1 MYVTPPI
8 GETAGGQDHGPEL
21 ELDMSR
27 RLLFT
32 SVAAAIGLT
41 LTPNL
46 IQQAHADGAP
56 VTVGLHNVTAGEAE
70 CPDSVTGAAW
80 HFVAPPK
87 SSTDF
92 VHITLQLDGAD
103 VVIPDESWISDPL
116 QGDAYVLVPAGY
128 TIGSLQGGTFVITGS
143 DKDVRLSH
151 TCGGGEEPAPPD
163 VTVTKTAN
171 TSYTEDYEWSI
182 DKRVVSIVPHTLSAD
197 VNYAID
203 VTRTGPVVDLSS
215 IKVTG
220 TITVTN
226 DSGVGGSVADIV
238 GLVDALD
245 SGNATC
251 TLDTSFTEII
261 LDPADSVSYDYTCS
275 GFASV
280 PAVVDTNRAT
290 ASVDFGEQ
298 DFTVDGTA
306 AVDFST
312 ATVTTTDA
320 TATLIDPVLG
330 VTAPFSASGTQ
341 FGTKWALPA
350 GGTNCDPGFTNVATV
365 TEDDSGTEHSDSVT
379 VKLCTTV
386 NGHTI
391 GFWFASPQ
399 GNAQTVAAFTTAP
412 TLQTQYPNVLGSLNL
427 NTTRKV
433 KDFGSAANCSGDC
446 VTMLQAQ
453 FIATA
458 MSNRTVSGFGAQCI
472 YVPTWVSGSGQIA
485 ISGLLNFINSS
496 WATFTTP
503 QRVELKTIL
512 DAINNNQTLAC
523 I

>member
-1 MYVTPPI
+1 
-8 GETAGGQDHGPEL
+8 
-21 ELDMSR
+21 MSR

-41 LTPNL
+41 LAPNL
-46 IQQAHADGAP
+46 IQQARADGGP
-56 VTVGLHNVTAGEAE
+56 VTVALHNTTAGEAE

-92 VHITLQLDGAD
+92 VHITLHLDGAD
-103 VVIPDESWISDPL
+103 VVIPDETWISDPL

-128 TIGSLQGGTFVITGS
+128 TINSLQGGTFVITGS

-151 TCGGGEEPAPPD
+151 TCGGDEQPAPPD
-163 VTVTKTAN
+163 VSVTKTAN
-171 TSYTEDYEWSI
+171 TSYTQDYEWSI
-182 DKRVVSIVPHTLSAD
+182 DKKVLSVVPHSTNAD
-197 VNYAID
+197 INYEID
-203 VTRTGPVVDLSS
+203 VTKTGPIVDLSS

-226 DSGVGGSVADIV
+226 DSAVGGSVADIV

-251 TLDTSFTEII
+251 PLDTPFTEIV
-261 LDPADSVSYDYTCS
+261 LDPAQSVSYDYTCT
-275 GFASV
+275 GFAAV
-280 PAVVDTNRAT
+280 PASVDTNKAT

-306 AVDFST
+306 SVDFST

-320 TATLIDPVLG
+320 TATLTDPVLG
-330 VTAPFSASGTQ
+330 ITQQYSASGAQ
-341 FGTKWALPA
+341 FGTKWALAA
-350 GGTNCDPGFTNVATV
+350 GGSNCDPGFTNTATV
-365 TEDDSGTEHSDSVT
+365 TEDDSKTPHSDSVT

-399 GNAQTVAAFTTAP
+399 GNAQTLATFP
-412 TLQTQYPNVLGSLNL
+412 TLKALYPNVLNMALTTM
-427 NTTRKV
+427 NTSAKV
-433 KDFGSAANCSGDC
+433 KNFGQAANCSGTC
-446 VTMLQAQ
+446 TTMLQAQ

-458 MSNRTVSGFGAQCI
+458 MSNQTVSGFGAQCI
-472 YVPTWVSGSGQIA
+472 YVPTWVSGTGQIT
-485 ISGLLNFINSS
+485 ISGLLNFINSGF
-496 WATFTTP
+496 AGFTTA
-503 QRVELKTIL
+503 QRIELKTIL
-512 DAINNNQTLAC
+512 DAVNNNQTLAC